1 MKLVYC
7 PDCQDLVR
15 LFREDRRC
23 KCGQSGGHYEP
34 NGRDAVLWGQ
44 AIPFG
49 LDNFELG
56 RALQRRPEA
65 GLGRAVSFFIIP
77 RQSTRISYQEQD
89 SNWYWERYQRTGR
102 YEDMTTWLKHKAWE
116 KIHQD
121 QVWRETVS
129 MVLEGKPI
137 GISRVEID
145 PSREGPG
152 DTNPCLTSE
161 EFAKKH
167 QEKW

>member
-7 PDCQDLVR
+7 PECQDLVR

-56 RALQRRPEA
+56 RALQRRPDS
-65 GLGRAVSFFIIP
+65 GLGRPVSFFIIP
-77 RQSTRISYQEQD
+77 VHSPRISYREQD
-89 SNWYWERYQRTGR
+89 SAWFWEEYQRTGR
-102 YEDMTTWLKHKAWE
+102 YEDMTRWLKHRAWE

-121 QVWRETVS
+121 QVWKKVVS
-129 MVLEGKPI
+129 SVFDDKPI
-137 GISRVEID
+137 RVG
-145 PSREGPG
+145 R
-152 DTNPCLTSE
+152 DTNAP
-161 EFAKKH
+161 K
-167 QEKW
+167 

>member
-7 PDCQDLVR
+7 PECQDLVR

-56 RALQRRPEA
+56 RALQRRPDS
-65 GLGRAVSFFIIP
+65 GLGRQVSFFIIP
-77 RQSTRISYQEQD
+77 KHSSRISYREQD
-89 SNWYWERYQRTGR
+89 STWFWEEYQRTGR
-102 YEDMTTWLKHKAWE
+102 FEDMTRWLKHQAWE
-116 KIHQD
+116 NSCWDLLK
-121 QVWRETVS
+121 VGRY
-129 MVLEGKPI
+129 
-137 GISRVEID
+137 D
-145 PSREGPG
+145 PVFDCGPG
-152 DTNPCLTSE
+152 DRDPCTRR
-161 EFAKKH
+161 AH
-167 QEKW
+167 D